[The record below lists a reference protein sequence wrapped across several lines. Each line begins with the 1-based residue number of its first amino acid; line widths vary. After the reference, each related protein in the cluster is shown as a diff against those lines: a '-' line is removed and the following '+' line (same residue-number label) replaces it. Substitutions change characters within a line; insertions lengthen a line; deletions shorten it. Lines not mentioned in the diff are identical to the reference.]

1 MKDTLRKNEVLGYF
15 NLDQILNKRR
25 KKTIKRIR
33 YTTYIYTSP
42 CISLAYILHISTC
55 SIRMNIEWIFHISGT
70 QFFFPSILQNFHPP
84 SPSLSH
90 SFHHAMKKKKE
101 EGKLLKREEKS
112 WKRKGGKRERK
123 SNKPSL
129 LSSPTTLSP
138 STIPSTPNLPP
149 SSGYSSFLSFLFLLD
164 HPPLLIYMHMH
175 NHRHRHNFQLC
186 IRGREHNESARHGS
200 IVRARTLPPAPTISK
215 QRRYKIVIVQAH
227 QPCQTIYYKIPLIWG
242 FQSYS
247 VCLVSLFLSRVTGIH
262 RGWKIIFVM

>member
-90 SFHHAMKKKKE
+90 SFHHAIKKKKE

-138 STIPSTPNLPP
+138 STIPSTPNLPLLPDTRP
-149 SSGYSSFLSFLFLLD
+149 SSRFFFSSTILLFSFTCTCTTTA
-164 HPPLLIYMHMH
+164 I
-175 NHRHRHNFQLC
+175 
-186 IRGREHNESARHGS
+186 
-200 IVRARTLPPAPTISK
+200 TTISNCVFVGANTTK
-215 QRRYKIVIVQAH
+215 APDTARLFERAPSPQLRLYRNNVGTKSLLCRHTNPARRFTTKFH
-227 QPCQTIYYKIPLIWG
+227 
-242 FQSYS
+242 
-247 VCLVSLFLSRVTGIH
+247 
-262 RGWKIIFVM
+262 

>member
-1 MKDTLRKNEVLGYF
+1 M
-15 NLDQILNKRR
+15 NLSHLWDSIFFSIDPAKF
-25 KKTIKRIR
+25 
-33 YTTYIYTSP
+33 SS
-42 CISLAYILHISTC
+42 SLPL
-55 SIRMNIEWIFHISGT
+55 
-70 QFFFPSILQNFHPP
+70 
-84 SPSLSH
+84 SLSH

-175 NHRHRHNFQLC
+175 NHRHHHNFQLC

-200 IVRARTLPPAPTISK
+200 IVRARALPQLRLYRNNVGTKSLLCRHTNPA
-215 QRRYKIVIVQAH
+215 RRFTTKFH
-227 QPCQTIYYKIPLIWG
+227 
-242 FQSYS
+242 
-247 VCLVSLFLSRVTGIH
+247 
-262 RGWKIIFVM
+262 